1 MNVKALLLAGS
12 FLLAGCGGKSSF
24 INTAELPDTYQCNY
38 MKDVCKESQE
48 FEGKYQAMSS
58 EDKKEFES
66 LLMAYRKQCS
76 DALSACKKS
85 AKMK

>member
-1 MNVKALLLAGS
+1 MKVKTFFLAGS
-12 FLLAGCGGKSSF
+12 FLLAGCGGNSSF
-24 INTAELPDTYQCNY
+24 IDTSKLPDTYQCNY

-48 FEGKYQAMSS
+48 FESKYQTMNS

-76 DALSACKKS
+76 DALDACKKS
-85 AKMK
+85 AKIK